1 MLRQLGNLIEK
12 RPWLVVMVILLI
24 TAGFASL
31 IPSLEMKTEFSDFMP
46 EEEHVEAFMKV
57 FNYYG
62 EMQQMMLLYVES
74 PASQNI
80 LMPQILKEQKKI
92 QNQLVKLPEIE
103 SVVSITTFLDQLCLL
118 EFGTTLENCSNEQ
131 IAEVLTDLFEKPD
144 VTNIQLFEQDDPNEP
159 IDLNRRLRFL
169 PGRSVDSL
177 DIKNGFLNLD
187 TETITFSIEVHNLSA
202 LSSLSPP
209 ISSSNV
215 IEWYVDFKNLILPDE
230 QLDITYRI
238 AAHLEPSQELWQM
251 GKGLLPNVKSLVTLV
266 KNRQVFNSYTKQAY
280 LWVKLPGQSMYS
292 PIVLDRANV
301 TFAIEENRIDIT
313 VSREELAQF
322 GIAFRFG
329 SIELPA
335 KLSNFQ
341 LGTRYYQTPIGMLPW
356 SRVSLNVSFLEQ
368 RVEKVQTRPILGFL
382 VQRMLQ
388 RTTGMSFD
396 DINQF
401 FTASDQSLV
410 ALPNQLALKDIDA
423 MWTTIDTTANDTTS
437 NAVLFLR
444 PVLFDELQISVEGFL
459 SKEYQQNKRARAT
472 LMVLSLNFT
481 SEYNRLADINT
492 YLLSVIDD
500 LSERST
506 YLDLK
511 ATGEGVISTKLN
523 EVTMEANQII
533 APSIFLIIIFIIFIS
548 FRKVSYVFLPMLAL
562 IISTIWLFGTMA
574 LFGISF
580 TVIAVALIPIVLGLG
595 IDYSVHLFH
604 NYQVERELGKTPAE
618 AIKLSISEVG
628 TAMFLAMITTL
639 IAFLSFLTATVPP
652 LRNFGVL
659 LGLGVLYT
667 FITAITLLA
676 ALRYILDK
684 KEKKTKRKKQY
695 KLPVTTIM
703 GRLAKTVLSH
713 QKLILVLTVLVSLF
727 FAAGAVQLK
736 TGFDLYEF
744 LPEGNET
751 LELYGRIAEEFP
763 FASQDQEYI
772 LIEGKVA
779 TVAAL
784 EGMRRTHL
792 NLEDDTY
799 ISRNTDGSAKATS
812 IYTLI
817 QQAILLNRSLINAF
831 NIDERTGIPQT
842 DQDVEAL
849 YDYLYIDISYDS
861 IDMDVTMID
870 SLNVNE
876 VSIQVPTVL
885 FRNNSRYESA
895 VIRVYIDPRLQTNNG
910 DVSNGLMLLKRELN
924 KDIEDYGDATAIAT
938 GAYIMT
944 LTITDSLSES
954 QSLSTGISI
963 VLAALVLII
972 VYKNPGLGLIAVI
985 PVGIAMI
992 WILGTMYYIGYS
1004 LNVMTITVTS
1014 ITIGIGID
1022 YAIHATE
1029 RFRFIA
1035 DRTGDIAK
1043 AVTETISRTGGSLF
1057 IAALTTTFGFVILV
1071 FAPMPP
1077 EQQFGVIMATTI
1089 AYSFLLS
1096 VIVLPLVLYRW
1107 ALWRKKRKGYII
1119 SPKKYNNEHKEGL
1132 P

>member
-31 IPSLEMKTEFSDFMP
+31 IPSLEMKTDFSDFMP

-57 FNYYG
+57 FSYYG
-62 EMQQMMLLYVES
+62 ETQQMVLLYVES
-74 PASQNI
+74 PASQNM
-80 LMPQILKEQKKI
+80 LMPQALKEQQKI
-92 QNQLVKLPEIE
+92 QEQLVKLPEVE
-103 SVVSITTFLDQLCLL
+103 SVVSIITFLDQLCLF
-118 EFGTTLENCSNEQ
+118 EFGTTLDNCSNEQ
-131 IAEVLTDLFEKPD
+131 ITEVLTDLFEQPD

-159 IDLNRRLRFL
+159 VDINRRLRFL
-169 PGRSVDSL
+169 PGRSVDSI

-187 TETITFSIEVHNLSA
+187 NETITFSIEVHDLSA
-202 LSSLSPP
+202 LSSLLSPVP
-209 ISSSNV
+209 SSNV
-215 IEWYVDFKNLILPDE
+215 VEWYVDFENVIVPDE
-230 QLDITYRI
+230 QLDIKYRI
-238 AAHLEPSQELWQM
+238 AARLEPSQELWQI
-251 GKGLLPNVKSLVTLV
+251 GKGLLSNAKSLVTLV
-266 KNRQVFNSYTKQAY
+266 KNRQIFNSYTKQAY
-280 LWVKLPGQSMYS
+280 LWIKLPGQPMYS
-292 PIVLDRANV
+292 PIVLDHANV
-301 TFAIEENRIDIT
+301 TFATEKNRIDIT

-341 LGTRYYQTPIGMLPW
+341 LGTRYYQTPLLKRPW
-356 SRVSLNVSFLEQ
+356 SRASLNVSFLEK
-368 RVEKVQTRPILGFL
+368 RVEKLQTRPVLGPL
-382 VQRMLQ
+382 AERVVQRI
-388 RTTGMSFD
+388 TGMSFE

-401 FTASDQSLV
+401 FAVSNQSVTLPDQLS
-410 ALPNQLALKDIDA
+410 LKDIDA
-423 MWTTIDTTANDTTS
+423 AWTVADTTPDS
-437 NAVLFLR
+437 IMSSAVLFIR
-444 PVLFDELQISVEGFL
+444 PVLFDELQVNAEGFL
-459 SKEYQQNKRARAT
+459 SKDYQQTKRARAS

-481 SEYNRLADINT
+481 SDYNRLMDINT
-492 YLLSVIDD
+492 YILSVIDD
-500 LSERST
+500 LDEKST
-506 YLDLK
+506 SLDIK
-511 ATGEGVISTKLN
+511 ATGEGIISTELN
-523 EVTMEANQII
+523 DVTMEANQII
-533 APSIFLIIIFIIFIS
+533 APSIFLIIMFIIFIS
-548 FRKVSYVFLPMLAL
+548 FRKVSYIFLPMLAL
-562 IISTIWLFGTMA
+562 IISTIWLFGTMV
-574 LFGISF
+574 LFGIAF
-580 TVIAVALIPIVLGLG
+580 NVIAVALIPIVLGLG
-595 IDYSVHLFH
+595 VDYSVHLFH
-604 NYQVERELGKTPAE
+604 NYQVERDAGKTPAE

-628 TAMFLAMITTL
+628 TAMFLAMVTTL

-652 LRNFGVL
+652 LRDFGVL

-676 ALRYILDK
+676 SLRYILDK
-684 KEKKTKRKKQY
+684 KEKKEIKKQY

-703 GRLAKTVLSH
+703 GKLATAVLSH
-713 QKLILVLTVLVSLF
+713 QKIILVLTVLISLF
-727 FAAGAVQLK
+727 LAAGATQIK

-751 LELYGRIAEEFP
+751 LELYGEIAEDFP

-772 LIEGKVA
+772 LIEGEVA

-784 EGMRRTHL
+784 EGMRKTHL

-799 ISRNTDGSAKATS
+799 VSKNTDGSTKATS

-817 QQAILLNRSLINAF
+817 QQAILLNRSLITAF

-861 IDMDVTMID
+861 LDMDITMID
-870 SLNVNE
+870 SLNVDE
-876 VSIQVPTVL
+876 VSVQVPTVL
-885 FRNNSRYESA
+885 FRNNSQYESA
-895 VIRVYIDPRLQTNNG
+895 VIRIYIDPRLQTRNG
-910 DVSNGLMLLKRELN
+910 ETNKGLEVLTRELN
-924 KDIEDYGDATAIAT
+924 EDIEEYGDATAIAT
-938 GAYIMT
+938 GNYIMT

-954 QSLSTGISI
+954 QSLSTGLSI

-972 VYKNPGLGLIAVI
+972 VYRNPGLGLIAII
-985 PVGIAMI
+985 PVGIAMV
-992 WILGTMYYIGYS
+992 WILGTMYFLGYS

-1043 AVTETISRTGGSLF
+1043 AVTETISRTGGALF
-1057 IAALTTTFGFVILV
+1057 IAALTTTFGFGILV

-1089 AYSFLLS
+1089 AFSFLLS

-1107 ALWRKKRKGYII
+1107 AIWRKKHKGYII
-1119 SPKKYNNEHKEGL
+1119 STKKYGMEDDKKTK
-1132 P
+1132 